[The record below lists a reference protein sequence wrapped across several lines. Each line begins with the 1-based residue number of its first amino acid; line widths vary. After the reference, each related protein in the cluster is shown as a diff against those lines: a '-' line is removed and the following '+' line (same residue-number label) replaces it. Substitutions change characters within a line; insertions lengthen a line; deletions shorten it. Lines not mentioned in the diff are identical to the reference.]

1 VRPTGAAAGGGAA
14 GGAAAGAGSLLV
26 GIIKWVLIGLIGLV
40 GIGLGAGI
48 VGAILIF
55 TGSPSPCT
63 DREFEPSSA
72 ASQQLRAAW
81 DQFSDSAAQ
90 ARAEIVLTEVGVT
103 SRAVEYIDEK
113 DIPLEDVRVHFCAD
127 GLGEALGTIKTP
139 GPDIHVLLRGTLDL
153 SGDKP
158 KIDVDTIK
166 AGNFPGFGT
175 TWIINNIIKKGNA
188 DVLDMDEHLISLQ
201 IQDGSA
207 TLTGGP

>member
-1 VRPTGAAAGGGAA
+1 MAGIGGLIAA
-14 GGAAAGAGSLLV
+14 V
-26 GIIKWVLIGLIGLV
+26 IKWSFIGFIGVIGLA
-40 GIGLGAGI
+40 LGAGI

-63 DREFEPSSA
+63 DRQLEPSSA
-72 ASQQLRAAW
+72 ASQQLRAEW
-81 DQFSDSAAQ
+81 KQFSERAAQ
-90 ARAEIVLTEVGVT
+90 GRAQITLTEVGVT

-113 DIPLEDVRVHFCAD
+113 NVPLDNVQVHFCKD
-127 GLGEALGTIKTP
+127 GLGEAPGTIKTP

-158 KIDVDTIK
+158 RVDVRTIK

-175 TWIINNIIKKGNA
+175 TWIINNIIKRGNA
-188 DVLDMDEHLISLQ
+188 EILDMDEHLVSLE

-207 TLTGGP
+207 TLAAGPP